1 MKMSTALK
9 RLGGWFPFLLIAV
22 PCLWVLG
29 FWLRDWPLAA
39 IAAFMS
45 MYLVW
50 DIWNLVRIKRTDE
63 EEPKV
68 LTKKVPGE

>member
-9 RLGGWFPFLLIAV
+9 QVGGWFPFLVVVV
-22 PCLWVLG
+22 PCLWVLD

-45 MYLVW
+45 IYLVL
-50 DIWNLVRIKRTDE
+50 DTWNLVRIMRATE
-63 EEPKV
+63 EEPEV
-68 LTKKVPGE
+68 LNKKVPRK